1 MEKSIFDND
10 SLFYHPSSSLYC
22 SDFLCNCIHN
32 PTYICTSLDKEQ
44 IIAETKEQM
53 RKEFIEVYSKNE
65 EYYQNYIFD
74 LSKQLEEKNKTIQQL
89 VDMLHK
95 K

>member
-1 MEKSIFDND
+1 MEKSIFDDD
-10 SLFYHPSSSLYC
+10 SLFYRPSSPC
-22 SDFLCNCIHN
+22 VSDFLCNCIHT
-32 PTYICTSLDKEQ
+32 PLDKEK
-44 IIAETKEQM
+44 IIAETREQM

-65 EYYQNYIFD
+65 EYYQKYVAGLN
-74 LSKQLEEKNKTIQQL
+74 KQLEEKNKTIQQL

>member
-10 SLFYHPSSSLYC
+10 ELYYRPMSPC
-22 SDFLCNCIHN
+22 ICCN
-32 PTYICTSLDKEQ
+32 SFDKERV
-44 IIAETKEQM
+44 IAETKEQM

-65 EYYQNYIFD
+65 EYYQKYVAD
-74 LSKQLEEKNKTIQQL
+74 LNKQLEERNKTIQQL
-89 VDMLHK
+89 VELLHK